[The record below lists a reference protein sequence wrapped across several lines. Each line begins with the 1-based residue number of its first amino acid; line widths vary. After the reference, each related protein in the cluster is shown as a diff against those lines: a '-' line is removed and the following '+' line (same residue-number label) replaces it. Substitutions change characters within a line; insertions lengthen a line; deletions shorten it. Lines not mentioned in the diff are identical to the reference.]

1 MKSLYLSIIYCS
13 CLVGPAYSQN
23 IYDDFDTYKADEYLG
38 NESGGLWTTWS
49 LAPGGGE
56 DVLVN
61 ETTSFSPNNSI
72 NLVSGG
78 AMDVVLPLGDQYS
91 GEWTI
96 SFMMQIE
103 SGYGAYFNVLHD
115 FAAAASNWAV
125 QVYFNASGS
134 GNLTVGGGATDLGT
148 QFTHPVG
155 SWFEIKINIDID
167 SDVAEIYFDDVPQY
181 TWMWSQGSVMSSP
194 YISGLNLYPNAQ
206 DGQSDSYFVDNVSF
220 STYDLSLTESDEVQS
235 CYPNPANQTF
245 TINHQE
251 GSFVEVFNLLGGT
264 VFSTYSKELSSHVD
278 CSLWPKSTY
287 LLQLTSSDG
296 SVKRKNIVVQ

>member
-1 MKSLYLSIIYCS
+1 
-13 CLVGPAYSQN
+13 
-23 IYDDFDTYKADEYLG
+23 
-38 NESGGLWTTWS
+38 
-49 LAPGGGE
+49 
-56 DVLVN
+56 
-61 ETTSFSPNNSI
+61 
-72 NLVSGG
+72 
-78 AMDVVLPLGDQYS
+78 
-91 GEWTI
+91 
-96 SFMMQIE
+96 MMQIE
-103 SGYGAYFNVLHD
+103 SGHGAYFNLLHD

-125 QVYFNASGS
+125 QVYFNSSGS

-148 QFTHPVG
+148 QFTPPVG